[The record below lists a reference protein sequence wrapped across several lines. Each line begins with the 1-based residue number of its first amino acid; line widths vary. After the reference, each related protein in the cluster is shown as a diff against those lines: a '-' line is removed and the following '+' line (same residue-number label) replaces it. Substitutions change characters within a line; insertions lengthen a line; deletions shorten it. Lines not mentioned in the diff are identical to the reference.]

1 MTRGVEEMTREEAVR
16 RIREFGLHH
25 AIEDLPYS
33 HYTVQAFKMAIE
45 ALEKQIP
52 KKPKMPHK
60 YIREWECQRC
70 KSYFAQLN
78 DRPRYCCECGQ
89 RIDWSE
95 VE

>member
-1 MTRGVEEMTREEAVR
+1 MEYKDVIKTIEVAKAEVEWNYPLDYQEAFDVAVEC
-16 RIREFGLHH
+16 I
-25 AIEDLPYS
+25 
-33 HYTVQAFKMAIE
+33 
-45 ALEKQIP
+45 EKQIP

-89 RIDWSE
+89 RIDWGE